1 MKSKGIHLLLAM
13 SLILLANFDSQ
24 SVSAT
29 PNDEIES
36 SVGSESAASDEIR
49 ELEEN
54 VEPVP
59 TNEITVSDKLIIEPK
74 KAHAGEQ
81 IAFKLMLPEDQIF
94 ETIRLSY
101 SSSNTEA
108 ETTVVL
114 TYDSET
120 KRYEGRL
127 ETNKETDIGIWSMTK
142 AVGVEENN
150 VSSILETRA
159 LITEESVLKK
169 GDFEV
174 IPHPAALFD
183 LSSIKVEQNMVKV
196 GEKLRFSLH
205 SAKDDLLTNV
215 TVAYR
220 LLSLDGETA
229 GQQLTLSLTFNE
241 KTKAYEGKL
250 PSIANQLIGDW
261 VIEYLSAVDSKGDSF
276 SLYNQFVIEL
286 DQAKMQEQLAE
297 LNNQLLEEQA
307 AEELEETDDQSKIDL
322 LKAEIKQ
329 LETRIEA
336 KEKMLQTNLSI
347 GNFTVQEVIVEEDA
361 ETIDEEIDKE
371 MPSKNEAESGTS
383 EEKPLSLLAESDAIE
398 SKETVSA
405 AVGVENSSLI
415 DEQKAEDVNSMTS
428 EKTSAIEEA
437 AQAVDRSSA
446 NEEAE
451 TDKKTEA
458 IGFMKGSLFIVLAAF
473 VIINGFIFK
482 F

>member
-1 MKSKGIHLLLAM
+1 M
-13 SLILLANFDSQ
+13 
-24 SVSAT
+24 
-29 PNDEIES
+29 
-36 SVGSESAASDEIR
+36 
-49 ELEEN
+49 
-54 VEPVP
+54 
-59 TNEITVSDKLIIEPK
+59 
-74 KAHAGEQ
+74 
-81 IAFKLMLPEDQIF
+81 
-94 ETIRLSY
+94 
-101 SSSNTEA
+101 
-108 ETTVVL
+108 
-114 TYDSET
+114 
-120 KRYEGRL
+120 
-127 ETNKETDIGIWSMTK
+127 
-142 AVGVEENN
+142 
-150 VSSILETRA
+150 
-159 LITEESVLKK
+159 
-169 GDFEV
+169 
-174 IPHPAALFD
+174 
-183 LSSIKVEQNMVKV
+183 
-196 GEKLRFSLH
+196 
-205 SAKDDLLTNV
+205 
-215 TVAYR
+215 
-220 LLSLDGETA
+220 
-229 GQQLTLSLTFNE
+229 
-241 KTKAYEGKL
+241 
-250 PSIANQLIGDW
+250 
-261 VIEYLSAVDSKGDSF
+261 IEYLSAVDSKGDSF

-383 EEKPLSLLAESDAIE
+383 EEEPLSLLAESDAIE
-398 SKETVSA
+398 SKETVST
-405 AVGVENSSLI
+405 AVGVENSSLV